1 MQRGGLAPSCYRPS
15 NDQPDEAGALHAL
28 LNMLYMVKI
37 SPPPVALCVM
47 ALSASLI
54 RRPHLHL
61 GDLLPDHLRV
71 AHLRAAASCCV
82 WCTKNRVARGQRAER
97 GGGRAHSG
105 NVARP
110 PYGRSRRRAR
120 RPRARD
126 RAGYD
131 LNKILRPP
139 ARGREGKWSN
149 DQCPMSGRERRIK
162 ILRRHSV
169 KRATPHAAR
178 GQRKTA
184 VTRRLTTQARPTRG
198 GSVHAP
204 SGWMSGDQ
212 RGALAKRK
220 GIEATSDLRHLTD
233 LTDS

>member
-1 MQRGGLAPSCYRPS
+1 MGPPEVRWGNFKEVSAWGKVHGHGHQTNCYRPS

-110 PYGRSRRRAR
+110 PYGVAARGAETARAVSS
-120 RPRARD
+120 
-126 RAGYD
+126 GTYE
-131 LNKILRPP
+131 LNKILRPH

-162 ILRRHSV
+162 ILRRHSE
-169 KRATPHAAR
+169 KEPRRTRLA
-178 GQRKTA
+178 GSGRKTA
-184 VTRRLTTQARPTRG
+184 VTP
-198 GSVHAP
+198 
-204 SGWMSGDQ
+204 
-212 RGALAKRK
+212 
-220 GIEATSDLRHLTD
+220 
-233 LTDS
+233 

>member
-1 MQRGGLAPSCYRPS
+1 MHGHIFSKMQRGGLAPSCYRPS

-110 PYGRSRRRAR
+110 PVWRRGAAR

-126 RAGYD
+126 RAGYE
-131 LNKILRPP
+131 LNKILRPH

-162 ILRRHSV
+162 ILRRHSE
-169 KRATPHAAR
+169 KEPRRTRLAGSAR
-178 GQRKTA
+178 RQ
-184 VTRRLTTQARPTRG
+184 
-198 GSVHAP
+198 
-204 SGWMSGDQ
+204 
-212 RGALAKRK
+212 
-220 GIEATSDLRHLTD
+220 
-233 LTDS
+233 